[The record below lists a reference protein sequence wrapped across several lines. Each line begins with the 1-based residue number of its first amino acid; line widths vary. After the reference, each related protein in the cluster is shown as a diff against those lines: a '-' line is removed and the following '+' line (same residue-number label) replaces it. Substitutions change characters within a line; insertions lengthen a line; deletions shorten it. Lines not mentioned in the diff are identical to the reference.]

1 MKENGANYRLT
12 MCPEYGGGLFWD
24 EDGAQCGGVDYVFVY
39 DEDNSVEVDLTS
51 IVGLREWV
59 AEWERNE
66 DRNREYVKKVPKI
79 RPEQQKEWNVRG
91 INFAKVIKQLLP
103 DDVDIMYICEP
114 TREKILLTGTSVE
127 RIKG

>member
-1 MKENGANYRLT
+1 MKEEGTNYRLT
-12 MCPEYGGGLFWD
+12 MYPDYNEALFWD
-24 EDGAQCGGVDYVFVY
+24 QNGAQCGSVDYVFVY
-39 DEDNSVEVDLTS
+39 EDESVEVDLTS
-51 IVGLREWV
+51 IEGLREWV

-91 INFAKVIKQLLP
+91 INFAKAIKRLLP
-103 DDVDIMYICEP
+103 DDVDIVYICEP
-114 TREKILLTGTSVE
+114 TRERILLTGTSVE